1 MQSSFNSQRSDLDRQ
16 VSTLTQE
23 LQTLRDSQA
32 QQLATNAATQTIQQ
46 LSEVDKYANLT
57 PMQKSAL
64 ETVREVAREENKQY
78 EGVPE
83 AMAEMRQALANI
95 QQANQQQH
103 TNVLLDQ
110 ANEAKAKHGADV
122 DRYGNVIFAMI
133 REINPVTNRQ
143 YTITEAYESASGK
156 MGQAVDQINAA
167 NNAFRNDSKN
177 QLAPTQS
184 SAAPSNGNDTGG
196 LTQTELR
203 TGLAN
208 LGFDI

>member
-1 MQSSFNSQRSDLDRQ
+1 MLE
-16 VSTLTQE
+16 TLTVDF
-23 LQTLRDSQA
+23 LFTTLLFIGDDFLGA
-32 QQLATNAATQTIQQ
+32 DFL
-46 LSEVDKYANLT
+46 
-57 PMQKSAL
+57 
-64 ETVREVAREENKQY
+64 
-78 EGVPE
+78 
-83 AMAEMRQALANI
+83 
-95 QQANQQQH
+95 
-103 TNVLLDQ
+103 
-110 ANEAKAKHGADV
+110 GADV